1 MRQLIT
7 PILILLSFSLS
18 ALLAGTALGDDDR
31 RQPFVRLPAEAP
43 SGSGNSVR
51 YDCGG
56 DFPEARASLRWAQE
70 DGRTR
75 LRIHL
80 SNGRPNTL
88 YTVWLRLKGTDR
100 DGWAF
105 GGSPITGGG
114 STPLAPSTALEELL
128 AATGPG
134 NGSPTPPNGF
144 WTNRRGR
151 GRMVLNLD
159 FAFPAGAY
167 PFDRADLSEEALSDL
182 AVLFPEYRLIPTALV
197 DANVSEAPFTLRL
210 ASHCTDDLS
219 HGLTPGAR
227 EGWFDWPI

>member
-7 PILILLSFSLS
+7 PMLIVIPFALS
-18 ALLAGTALGDDDR
+18 ALLAGTALGDDDK
-31 RQPFVRLPAEAP
+31 RQSFIRLPADAP
-43 SGSGNSVR
+43 SGSGHSVR
-51 YDCGG
+51 DDCGD
-56 DFPEARASLRWAQE
+56 DFPDARASLRWEQE

-75 LRIHL
+75 LRIHI
-80 SNGRPNTL
+80 SKGRPNTL

-100 DGWAF
+100 HGWSF

-114 STPLAPSTALEELL
+114 STPLAPSTALGELV

-134 NGSPTPPNGF
+134 NGSPDPPNGF
-144 WTNRRGR
+144 WTNHRGR
-151 GRMVLNLD
+151 GRLVVNLD

-167 PFDRADLSEEALSDL
+167 PFDRAELSEGAMYSLDM
-182 AVLFPEYRLIPTALV
+182 LFPEYRLIPTALV
-197 DANVSEAPFTLRL
+197 DANVSEAPFTLRV

-227 EGWFDWPI
+227 EGWFDWPR